1 MENFEVTVV
10 NLNTKENQ
18 VLTIEVDEA
27 ETTEYIVIKV
37 EISGRIVTASNE
49 NYLSAY
55 QEFRDKMLD
64 LGFGIKCNGSRIN
77 AVQSGMM
84 GGTDKV
90 YLVTFGQKALMKDVV
105 NMFDYAE
112 IDEFPDTKR
121 QKEYFNQWI
130 GSLKN

>member
-27 ETTEYIVIKV
+27 ETTEYIVIKGD
-37 EISGRIVTASNE
+37 ISGQIVTASNE

-55 QEFRDKMLD
+55 QEFRDKLLD
-64 LGFGIKCNGSRIN
+64 IGFGIKCNGSKIN

-112 IDEFPDTKR
+112 IEEFPNTVQ
-121 QKEYFNQWI
+121 QKIFFERWI
-130 GSLKN
+130 KS

>member
-27 ETTEYIVIKV
+27 ETTEYIVIKGD
-37 EISGRIVTASNE
+37 ISGQIVTASNE

-55 QEFRDKMLD
+55 QEFRDKLLN

-112 IDEFPDTKR
+112 IEEFPNTVQ
-121 QKEYFNQWI
+121 QKIFFERWI
-130 GSLKN
+130 KS

>member
-37 EISGRIVTASNE
+37 EISGQIVTASNE

-55 QEFRDKMLD
+55 QEFRDKLLN

-112 IDEFPDTKR
+112 IEEFPNTVQ
-121 QKEYFNQWI
+121 QKIFFERWI
-130 GSLKN
+130 KS